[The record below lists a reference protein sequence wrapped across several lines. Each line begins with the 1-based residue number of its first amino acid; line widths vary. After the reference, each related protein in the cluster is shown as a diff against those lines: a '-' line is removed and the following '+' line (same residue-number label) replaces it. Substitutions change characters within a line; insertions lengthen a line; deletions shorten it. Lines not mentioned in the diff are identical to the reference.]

1 VSIRTAVPADRDA
14 IVALVREAFSS
25 DDHDG
30 GEEVD
35 IVVATWE
42 RAATPPGFELVAVG
56 DGAVIGH
63 VLAARG
69 DLGGREVVAVAPL
82 AVRPSDQGEGVG
94 GALVTELLARAEA
107 AELPLIVLLGDPG
120 YYRRFGFEPSG
131 PLGIS
136 YRIDS
141 DPHFMV
147 RRLVRYDP
155 SYRGHFTYCWEKGG
169 SAFASSSP

>member
-1 VSIRTAVPADRDA
+1 MTGGVTVRTAVPGDRDA
-14 IVALVREAFSS
+14 IVALVSEAFSS

-30 GEEVD
+30 REEVD
-35 IVVATWE
+35 IVVSTWE
-42 RAATPPGFELVAVG
+42 KCATPPGFELVAVG

-82 AVRPSDQGEGVG
+82 AVGRSRQGEGVG
-94 GALVTELLARAEA
+94 GALMTELLVRAEA

-120 YYRRFGFEPSG
+120 YYGRFGFESSG

-136 YRIDS
+136 YRVEG

-147 RRLVRYDP
+147 RRFARYDP
-155 SYRGHFTYCWEKGG
+155 SYRGRFTYCWEAGG
-169 SAFASSSP
+169 SPL

>member
-1 VSIRTAVPADRDA
+1 MSADSDA

-30 GEEVD
+30 GDEVD

-42 RAATPPGFELVAVG
+42 RAATPAGFELVAVG

-82 AVRPSDQGEGVG
+82 AVRPSHQGQGIG
-94 GALVTELLARAEA
+94 GALMTELLARAEA
-107 AELPLIVLLGDPG
+107 AGLPLIVLLGDPG
-120 YYRRFGFEPSG
+120 YYGRFGFEPSG

-136 YRIDS
+136 YRIDG

-147 RRLVRYDP
+147 RRLAGYDP
-155 SYRGHFTYCWEKGG
+155 SYRGRFVYCWESSG
-169 SAFASSSP
+169 SPLA